1 MTQRQHRGFTVLEL
15 VIALSMVAVLLVIM
29 FSSLR
34 IGLMAWS
41 RGEERAAVLEHRRSL
56 AQLLD
61 QALAGSF
68 PYLGA
73 PSQGEEPRI
82 LFDGQ
87 PDRLIFVTLSP
98 PFPAP
103 VPIAFMSVTL
113 SLDPQGLALRQQVLP
128 NQGPL
133 DRLTPLVVDPAVT
146 GVHFRYLGDGPEA
159 WQEHWDMST
168 EDTLPRAV
176 EITLTT
182 AAGSRRIEQASFLFP
197 IRAVVVP

>member
-1 MTQRQHRGFTVLEL
+1 MTQRQNRGFTVLEL
-15 VIALSMVAVLLVIM
+15 VIALSLVAVLLVIM

-34 IGLMAWS
+34 VGLMAWS
-41 RGEERAAVLEHRRSL
+41 RGEERAAILEHRRGV

-61 QALAGSF
+61 QALAGTF

-87 PDRLIFVTLSP
+87 PNRLTFVTLSP

-103 VPIAFMSVTL
+103 IPMAFMAVNL
-113 SLDPQGLALRQQVLP
+113 SLDSQGLALRQQVLP
-128 NQGPL
+128 NYGPL
-133 DRLTPLVVDPAVT
+133 DRLTPVVVDPAVT
-146 GVHFRYLGDGPEA
+146 AVHFRYLGDGPKA

-182 AAGSRRIEQASFLFP
+182 AAGTRRIEQAAFILP
-197 IRAVVVP
+197 IRAVVP